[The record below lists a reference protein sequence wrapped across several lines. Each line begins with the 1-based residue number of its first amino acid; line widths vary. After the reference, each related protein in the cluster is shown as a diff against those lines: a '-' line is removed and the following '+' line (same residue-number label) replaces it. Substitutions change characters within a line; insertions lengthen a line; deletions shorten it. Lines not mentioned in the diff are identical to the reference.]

1 MPALDV
7 GQHARGALLGLA
19 IGDALGAPL
28 EFSDPETAAK
38 AVARGLEMSGGG
50 IWEPGEWTDDTA
62 MALALA
68 ESIGERGLIDLD
80 DVARRYA
87 AWAASGPKDI
97 GLTTRAA
104 LTRVTCASDARE
116 HARVLHEHTGR
127 TAGNGT
133 VMRAAPIAFAA
144 SSLDDACAAARA
156 DAELTHFDPA
166 AGDASASLCAALL
179 ALAQDA
185 DPVAAAARVASD
197 ARTHAALADVGDEDA
212 IRERA
217 AGPEFGVAW
226 TALAVGLHALS
237 EFRDFGAGVSFAI
250 SLRRDTDTNAAV
262 AGALL
267 GAQVGPTG
275 LPERWA
281 AWLPD
286 RARIE
291 KAARAVSTS
300 SSRATA

>member
-1 MPALDV
+1 VNTADRAIGSLV
-7 GQHARGALLGLA
+7 GLA

-28 EFSDPETAAK
+28 EFCAPEEAAQ
-38 AVARGLEMSGGG
+38 AVGRGLEMNGGG

-68 ESIGERGLIDLD
+68 ESIAERGLIDLD

-104 LTRVTCASDARE
+104 LTQATCASDARE
-116 HARVLHEHTGR
+116 QARVLHEQTGR

-144 SSLDDACAAARA
+144 ASAEDVSRAART

-166 AGDASASLCAALL
+166 AGDASACLCAAL
-179 ALAQDA
+179 
-185 DPVAAAARVASD
+185 VAIVTGDHPLEAARNTSTDSRVQD
-197 ARTHAALADVGDEDA
+197 ALADVGDDGA
-212 IRERA
+212 ISERA
-217 AGPEFGVAW
+217 GGSEFGVAW
-226 TALAVGLHALS
+226 TALAVGLHALT
-237 EFRDFGAGVSFAI
+237 EFGDFASGVSFAI
-250 SLRRDTDTNAAV
+250 SLGRDTDTNAAV

-267 GAQVGPTG
+267 GAEVGPAG
-275 LPERWA
+275 VPERWVA
-281 AWLPD
+281 QLRD
-286 RARIE
+286 RGRIE
-291 KAARAVSTS
+291 KAARAASTS
-300 SSRATA
+300 SSRGTG